1 MPSAVPGAG
10 AVRPG
15 GGGRPGCCCVDPLA
29 ICVGS
34 ARLLWKVP
42 RAYWPETVRVYH
54 AAVCRFED
62 QHGSQRTNIK
72 GSVGRRPFGTVPGQN
87 LFPSLF
93 PLRRLWLKGHKRPVT
108 RWIGS
113 GNLTFSTGARVR
125 SPALRTGTGKPPRE
139 QSLPTFSHRSEG
151 GANLVVGTVSQK
163 IHGSNHRVVQSHGI
177 LCQLYLIKAGVKSH
191 RKKCFILKP
200 RLLQC
205 SVSVK
210 ENV

>member
-1 MPSAVPGAG
+1 MVCLGARRAAGG
-10 AVRPG
+10 AE
-15 GGGRPGCCCVDPLA
+15 GGRHRVGQAHA
-29 ICVGS
+29 IHMRGQPERHDRAFCGARAWGGEARRRWQ
-34 ARLLWKVP
+34 ARLLLCGPPCDLCWFCTAAVEST

-113 GNLTFSTGARVR
+113 GNLTFSTGA
-125 SPALRTGTGKPPRE
+125 
-139 QSLPTFSHRSEG
+139 
-151 GANLVVGTVSQK
+151 
-163 IHGSNHRVVQSHGI
+163 
-177 LCQLYLIKAGVKSH
+177 
-191 RKKCFILKP
+191 
-200 RLLQC
+200 
-205 SVSVK
+205 
-210 ENV
+210 